1 MNFNLT
7 LIAQAITFALFIW
20 FCNRFVW
27 PFITRA
33 IDERQKK
40 IIAGLADAET
50 ARVTLENAGIQ
61 ADTSIRE
68 ARERAAL
75 IVQQAEQ
82 RSTQMIEEAKGAARE
97 EGAREKAAA
106 QADIE
111 QQLSSARDQLR
122 EQVAALAVAGAE
134 KILQREV
141 NAQVHA
147 DLLKQLREQLR

>member
-20 FCNRFVW
+20 FCNRYVW

-33 IDERQKK
+33 MDERQKK
-40 IIAGLADAET
+40 IVAGLADAET
-50 ARVTLENAGIQ
+50 ARVTREDASKQ
-61 ADTSIRE
+61 ADMSVRE
-68 ARERAAL
+68 ARERSSQIIL
-75 IVQQAEQ
+75 QAEQ
-82 RSTQMIEEAKGAARE
+82 RAAQMIEDAKSAARE

-111 QQLSSARDQLR
+111 QQVASAKDQLR

-134 KILQREV
+134 RILQR
-141 NAQVHA
+141 
-147 DLLKQLREQLR
+147 

>member
-7 LIAQAITFALFIW
+7 LIAQAVTFALFIW
-20 FCNRFVW
+20 FCVKFVW
-27 PFITRA
+27 PPITRA

-40 IIAGLADAET
+40 IIAGLADAEQ
-50 ARVTLENAGIQ
+50 ARVALENASKQ
-61 ADTSIRE
+61 ADTSVSE
-68 ARERAAL
+68 ARQRSSQ
-75 IVQQAEQ
+75 IVLQAEQ
-82 RSTQMIEEAKGAARE
+82 RATQMIEEAKGAARA

-106 QADIE
+106 QADMD
-111 QQLSSARDQLR
+111 QQVASARDQLR

-141 NAQVHA
+141 NAQVHS